1 MHRALAALW
10 GTAFWLAAGAA
21 SATVFTLAPV
31 QLPGGTTLLGTVTT
45 DGTLGPLSAANVVDW
60 DVRLRQAQRWVFDP
74 SHPGVWVS
82 GVSVSADGRKMSVR
96 TSPDGVNDG
105 GLLAFGSFGPGPEY
119 GVQVA
124 NFTGSYAN
132 GGVAFYLAGPVFE
145 WQWLSAPNGSRR
157 VVAKAAPGSSV
168 FKLVPVDFPS
178 GTVLSG
184 TITTD
189 GSTGAIGA
197 AQITDWKISATETT
211 EVRYTP
217 ANSSVLPSSAG
228 LSTDGT
234 TLSVARPGGYF
245 GVGIAPRP
253 PARGQGAVPADFASA
268 TAPSGGQA
276 GYWNAYTVEYV
287 GLRFKGQAWPIAT
300 VQP

>member
-1 MHRALAALW
+1 MRAPLTALLGTAMALACGL
-10 GTAFWLAAGAA
+10 A
-21 SATVFTLAPV
+21 SATVFQLAPV
-31 QLPGGTTLLGTVTT
+31 KLPGGITVSGTVTT
-45 DGTLGPLSAANVVDW
+45 DGTIGPLTAANLTDW
-60 DVRLRQAQRWVFDP
+60 SVSVRQVQRFVFDP
-74 SHPGVWVS
+74 SHPGVQVS

-124 NFTGSYAN
+124 NFTGAYAD
-132 GGVAFYLAGPVFE
+132 GGVAFYLAGPAFE
-145 WQWLSAPNGSRR
+145 WQWLSAPNASKRL
-157 VVAKAAPGSSV
+157 VAKAAPGSSV
-168 FKLVPVDFPS
+168 FRLVPVGFPS
-178 GTVLSG
+178 GAVMSG

-189 GSTGAIGA
+189 GRTGAIEA
-197 AQITDWKISATETT
+197 SAITDWKITAALVD

-217 ANSSVLPSSAG
+217 ANSSVLPATAG
-228 LSTDGT
+228 LSSDGT

-276 GYWNAYTVEYV
+276 GYWNAFTFQYV
-287 GLRFKGQAWPIAT
+287 GLHFKGSAWPIAT

>member
-1 MHRALAALW
+1 MRKTQAALL
-10 GTAFWLAAGAA
+10 GTAIWLVTGLA
-21 SATVFTLAPV
+21 SAAVFQLAPV
-31 QLPGGTTLLGTVTT
+31 KLPGGTTLSGTVTT
-45 DGTLGPLSAANVVDW
+45 DGTLGPLTAAHLTDW
-60 DVRLRQAQRWVFDP
+60 DVRLRQTERWVFDP

-96 TSPDGVNDG
+96 TSPDGVSDG

-124 NFTGSYAN
+124 NFTGYYAN

-145 WQWLSAPNGSRR
+145 WQDLLAPNGSRR
-157 VVAKAAPGSSV
+157 LVAKANPGSSV
-168 FKLVPVDFPS
+168 FKLVPVGFPS
-178 GTVLSG
+178 GAVLSG

-189 GSTGAIGA
+189 GRTGALDA
-197 AQITDWKISATETT
+197 SAITDWKITAAQTT

-217 ANSSVLPSSAG
+217 ANSSVLPSTAG
-228 LSTDGT
+228 LSSDGT

-253 PARGQGAVPADFASA
+253 PARGQGAVPADFVSA

-276 GYWNAYTVEYV
+276 GYWNAFTFQYV
-287 GLRFKGQAWPIAT
+287 GLHFKGSAWPIAT

>member
-1 MHRALAALW
+1 MRRNQTALL
-10 GTAFWLAAGAA
+10 GTVLWLAASAA
-21 SATVFTLAPV
+21 SATVFTLTPV
-31 QLPGGTTLLGTVTT
+31 KLPDGTTLLGTVTT
-45 DGTLGPLSAANVVDW
+45 DGTLGPLTAANVTDW
-60 DVRLRQAQRWVFDP
+60 DVRLRQVQRWNYDP
-74 SHPGVWVS
+74 SHPGVQVS

-124 NFTGSYAN
+124 NFTGYYAN

-145 WQWLSAPNGSRR
+145 WQWLSAPNGSKR
-157 VVAKAAPGSSV
+157 VVAKAAPGSAV

-189 GSTGAIGA
+189 GSTGTLSA

-217 ANSSVLPSSAG
+217 ANSSVLPSTAG
-228 LSTDGT
+228 LSSDGQ
-234 TLSVARPGGYF
+234 TLTVARPGGYF
-245 GVGIAPRP
+245 GVGITPRP
-253 PARGQGAVPADFASA
+253 PARGQGAVPADFASP
-268 TAPSGGQA
+268 TAPTGGQA
-276 GYWNAYTVEYV
+276 GYWNAYTFQYV
-287 GLRFKGQAWPIAT
+287 GLRFKGTAWPIAT

>member
-1 MHRALAALW
+1 MRRNHPALL
-10 GTAFWLAAGAA
+10 GPVLWLAASAA

-31 QLPGGTTLLGTVTT
+31 KLPDGTTLKGSVTT
-45 DGTLGPLSAANVVDW
+45 DGTLGPLTAANLTDW
-60 DVRLRQAQRWVFDP
+60 DVRLVQVQRWVFDP
-74 SHPGVWVS
+74 SHPGVWAS

-145 WQWLSAPNGSRR
+145 WQWLSAPNGSKR
-157 VVAKAAPGSSV
+157 VVAKAAPGSTV

-184 TITTD
+184 SITTD
-189 GSTGAIGA
+189 GSTGAISA
-197 AQITDWKISATETT
+197 AQITDWKINATETT

-217 ANSSVLPSSAG
+217 ANSSVLPSTAG
-228 LSTDGT
+228 LSSDGT

-245 GVGIAPRP
+245 GVGIVPRP
-253 PARGQGAVPADFASA
+253 PARGQGAVPADFASP
-268 TAPSGGQA
+268 TAPTGGQA
-276 GYWNAYTVEYV
+276 GYWNAFTFQYV